1 MARSHT
7 PARVARAT
15 AIRAFVVA
23 IFLLAGLFAIEKY
36 LGGLRTTNFVVGHN
50 LSVPRS
56 TIDNALVDAA
66 WAGWALLAVLY
77 LYGLIFGI
85 VRYAMI
91 RSGHSRVMAATVGP
105 DLSTQSL
112 FGQSSSDQTSSDQT
126 PPPSRRSRYY
136 ADATGEDD
144 IVDAEI
150 VVDQSRRL
158 SRYIYR
164 VESGESVFEAAREL
178 LGDPG
183 LWPELVAASPALIL
197 PEDWVAG
204 TPLNAPESLQAIGQ
218 HQLAAIPET
227 TGMARVK
234 ARIEQAFVE
243 TPALL
248 AHGATSALG
257 TGTTSAPSTWPEIGP
272 IPPVLP
278 LDWMLAD
285 VGAAEW
291 AALIAR
297 AMSVDGI
304 DQSLIGMRVS
314 RLGTEVMLDADL
326 AVPPGFP
333 AQAWPY
339 SGFWGVTRDLAT
351 LEILQPFS
359 DHALSDL
366 VLLAVGHDEVGV
378 VFIAAT
384 RQVEWLWQDEDPP
397 ACLAGLVSSLEF
409 SPLAGE
415 CYFVTAGFAPAGMHT
430 GHPGDFTSA
439 ESADLT
445 ISTRPRLRDE
455 PVGNGPVVVV
465 GKGPSAPLSIPGLP
479 WRPLVSRVQLR
490 SDAAPQNDEP
500 PRRRRRF
507 ARAGAQ

>member
-7 PARVARAT
+7 TAPRSARAT
-15 AIRAFVVA
+15 AVRAALVG
-23 IFLLAGLFAIEKY
+23 IPLLAGLFAIERF
-36 LGGLRTTNFVVGHN
+36 LGGLRTTDFVVGHN
-50 LSVPRS
+50 LSVPRA

-85 VRYAMI
+85 VRSAMI
-91 RSGHSRVMAATVGP
+91 RSGTSRVVSATVTP
-105 DLSTQSL
+105 DLSTQPPSA
-112 FGQSSSDQTSSDQT
+112 QSSSDQ
-126 PPPSRRSRYY
+126 PPPFSRSARYY
-136 ADATGEDD
+136 AAADADDD
-144 IVDAEI
+144 IVDAEV
-150 VVDQSRRL
+150 VVDESRRL
-158 SRYIYR
+158 SRPAYQ

-183 LWPELVAASPALIL
+183 LWPELVAASPALIA

-204 TPLNAPESLQAIGQ
+204 TPLNAPESLRSIDQ

-227 TGMARVK
+227 AGMARLK
-234 ARIEQAFVE
+234 ARIEQALVDA
-243 TPALL
+243 PALL
-248 AHGATSALG
+248 ASGSTSALG
-257 TGTTSAPSTWPEIGP
+257 TGVASVPSTWPEIGP

-285 VGAAEW
+285 VGATEW

-297 AMSVDGI
+297 ALSAAGI
-304 DQSLIGMRVS
+304 AHALIGMRVS

-326 AVPPGFP
+326 AVPRGFP

-351 LEILQPFS
+351 LEVLQRFS

-366 VLLAVGHDEVGV
+366 VLLGVGRDEVGV

-415 CYFVTAGFAPAGMHT
+415 CDFVTAGFAPAGMHT

-439 ESADLT
+439 VPADLT
-445 ISTRPRLRDE
+445 ISSRPRLRDE
-455 PVGNGPVVVV
+455 PVPTGPLVVVE
-465 GKGPSAPLSIPGLP
+465 KGPSAPLSIPGLP

-490 SDAAPQNDEP
+490 PESSVSDPEP

-507 ARAGAQ
+507 ARSGA

>member
-7 PARVARAT
+7 QAPRSARAT
-15 AIRAFVVA
+15 AVRALLVGVP
-23 IFLLAGLFAIEKY
+23 LLAGLFAIERF
-36 LGGLRTTNFVVGHN
+36 LGGLRTTDFVVGHN
-50 LSVPRS
+50 LSVPRA

-66 WAGWALLAVLY
+66 WAGWGLLAVLY

-85 VRYAMI
+85 VRSAMI
-91 RSGHSRVMAATVGP
+91 RTGPARLRAATLSQVG
-105 DLSTQSL
+105 
-112 FGQSSSDQTSSDQT
+112 GASSDAPETSRAYSE
-126 PPPSRRSRYY
+126 RSEHYRGY
-136 ADATGEDD
+136 ARADDD

-150 VVDQSRRL
+150 VVDESRRL
-158 SRYIYR
+158 SRPRYQ

-183 LWPELVAASPALIL
+183 LWPELVAASPALIS

-204 TPLNAPESLQAIGQ
+204 APLNAPESLRAVGQ

-227 TGMARVK
+227 TGMARLK

-248 AHGATSALG
+248 AHRATSALG
-257 TGTTSAPSTWPEIGP
+257 TGAVSVPSTWPEIGP
-272 IPPVLP
+272 LPPVLP
-278 LDWMLAD
+278 LDWMLSD
-285 VGAAEW
+285 VGATEW

-297 AMSVDGI
+297 ALSAAGI
-304 DQSLIGMRVS
+304 AHALIGMRVS

-351 LEILQPFS
+351 LEVLQEFS

-366 VLLAVGHDEVGV
+366 VLLGVGRDEVGV

-415 CYFVTAGFAPAGMHT
+415 CDFVTAGFAPAGMHT

-439 ESADLT
+439 VPADLT

-455 PVGNGPVVVV
+455 PVPTGPLVVVE
-465 GKGPSAPLSIPGLP
+465 KGPSAPLSIPGLP

-490 SDAAPQNDEP
+490 TESPLSDTEP

-507 ARAGAQ
+507 ARSGA